1 MVKTSKEELAKK
13 RQNKLIQH
21 LKKEDS
27 ILKWALVAAG
37 IIILLLILYIGYAT
51 DWIAGIKTDSS
62 TQPII
67 LTPNSSKTA
76 TTGTDT
82 SGGTG
87 STGTSNTDSSHTSTT
102 NSGTTGTS
110 STTNNT
116 TKETTTT
123 TTTNNNTGTDS
134 TLLDDASSALVKLY
148 DGTKVGDSLDTII
161 NKATSLGIGVDCQD
175 LLLVRTCTL
184 TAGDTK
190 VQVRGLLSTGIVTSL
205 LNLGS

>member
-1 MVKTSKEELAKK
+1 MGKTSKEELAKK

-37 IIILLLILYIGYAT
+37 IIILLLLLYIGYAT

-76 TTGTDT
+76 TGTDT
-82 SGGTG
+82 TG
-87 STGTSNTDSSHTSTT
+87 STSGTGTNSTGTNTT
-102 NSGTTGTS
+102 NTGTTGTN

-116 TKETTTT
+116 SKETTTT
-123 TTTNNNTGTDS
+123 TTTTNNSNGATVVDNVS
-134 TLLDDASSALVKLY
+134 DALLKLY
-148 DGTKVGDSLDTII
+148 DGTKVGDTLDDVI
-161 NKATSLGIGVDCQD
+161 NRATNLGIGVDCQD

-184 TAGDTK
+184 TAGDSK
-190 VQVRGLLSTGIVTSL
+190 VQVRGLLSTGIVTSI

>member
-1 MVKTSKEELAKK
+1 MVKPSKEELARK

-51 DWIAGIKTDSS
+51 DWTAGIKTDSS

-76 TTGTDT
+76 AGTNTD
-82 SGGTG
+82 STG
-87 STGTSNTDSSHTSTT
+87 STGTNNTSRT
-102 NSGTTGTS
+102 NTGTTGTN

-116 TKETTTT
+116 TKETTN
-123 TTTNNNTGTDS
+123 TTTNNNTTGTDS
-134 TLLDDASSALVKLY
+134 TILDDASSALVKLY
-148 DGTKVGDSLDTII
+148 NGTKVGDSLDTII
-161 NKATSLGIGVDCQD
+161 DRATDLGIGVDCQD
-175 LLLVRTCTL
+175 LLLIRTCTL
-184 TAGDTK
+184 TAGDSK
-190 VQVRGLLSTGIVTSL
+190 VQVRGLLSTGIVTSI

>member
-1 MVKTSKEELAKK
+1 MAKTSKEELAKK

-37 IIILLLILYIGYAT
+37 IIILLLLLYIGYAT

-76 TTGTDT
+76 TDTGTGST
-82 SGGTG
+82 GGTG
-87 STGTSNTDSSHTSTT
+87 TNSTGTSNTSRTST
-102 NSGTTGTS
+102 GTTGTD

-123 TTTNNNTGTDS
+123 TTNNTTGTDS
-134 TLLDDASSALVKLY
+134 TILDDASSALVKLY
-148 DGTKVGDSLDTII
+148 NGTKVGDSLDTII
-161 NKATSLGIGVDCQD
+161 NRATDLGIGVDCQD

-184 TAGDTK
+184 TAGDSK

>member
-37 IIILLLILYIGYAT
+37 IIILLLLLYIGYAT

-76 TTGTDT
+76 TGTD
-82 SGGTG
+82 TG
-87 STGTSNTDSSHTSTT
+87 STGGTGTNNTSRTNT
-102 NSGTTGTS
+102 GTTGTN

-123 TTTNNNTGTDS
+123 TTTNNTTGTDS
-134 TLLDDASSALVKLY
+134 TVLDDTSSALVKLY
-148 DGTKVGDSLDTII
+148 NGTKVGDSLDTII
-161 NKATSLGIGVDCQD
+161 NRATDLGIGVDCQD
-175 LLLVRTCTL
+175 MLLVRTCTL
-184 TAGDTK
+184 TAGDSK
-190 VQVRGLLSTGIVTSL
+190 VQVRGLLSTGTVTSL

>member
-1 MVKTSKEELAKK
+1 MVKTSKEELARK

-37 IIILLLILYIGYAT
+37 IIILLLLLYIGYAT
-51 DWIAGIKTDSS
+51 DQIAGIKTDSS

-67 LTPNSSKTA
+67 LTPNSSKA
-76 TTGTDT
+76 ATDT
-82 SGGTG
+82 DTGSTGGTG
-87 STGTSNTDSSHTSTT
+87 TSSTGTSNTSRT
-102 NSGTTGTS
+102 NTGTTGTN

-123 TTTNNNTGTDS
+123 TTNNNTTTGTDS
-134 TLLDDASSALVKLY
+134 TILDDASSALVKLY
-148 DGTKVGDSLDTII
+148 NGTKVGDSLDTII
-161 NKATSLGIGVDCQD
+161 NRATDLGIGVDCQD

-184 TAGDTK
+184 TAGDAK

>member
-1 MVKTSKEELAKK
+1 MVKTSKEELARK

-37 IIILLLILYIGYAT
+37 IIILLLLLYIGYAT

-76 TTGTDT
+76 TDTGTGST
-82 SGGTG
+82 GGTG
-87 STGTSNTDSSHTSTT
+87 TSSTGTSNTSRT
-102 NSGTTGTS
+102 NTGTTGTN

-123 TTTNNNTGTDS
+123 TTNNNTTTGTDS
-134 TLLDDASSALVKLY
+134 TILDDASSALVKLY
-148 DGTKVGDSLDTII
+148 NGTKVGDSLDTII
-161 NKATSLGIGVDCQD
+161 NRATDLGIGVDCQD

-184 TAGDTK
+184 TAGDAK

>member
-1 MVKTSKEELAKK
+1 MGKTSKEELAKK

-51 DWIAGIKTDSS
+51 DWVAGIKTDSS

-76 TTGTDT
+76 TDTGT
-82 SGGTG
+82 SGTG
-87 STGTSNTDSSHTSTT
+87 GSGTSSTGTSRTNTT
-102 NSGTTGTS
+102 NTGTTGTN

-123 TTTNNNTGTDS
+123 TTTNNNTTGTDS

-148 DGTKVGDSLDTII
+148 NGAKVGDSLDTII

-175 LLLVRTCTL
+175 LLLIRTCTL
-184 TAGDTK
+184 TAGDAK